1 MKFWSIILIGGMLCS
16 GCGRKSDTV
25 REISDNYPIVR
36 FERLLFA
43 LNAEEPLADSLKV
56 RYPLHFNLYMQGVLQ
71 LGNTDA
77 PDFPHVLSFFL
88 KDTIIREVYDS
99 VQVKYPNLNLQEKE
113 LRKAFENYKVLFPRG
128 TLPQIFTHI
137 SGFNQS
143 IVVDSNVLGI
153 GLDNYLGE
161 DCVFYKMLATPVPM
175 YMRRKMTE
183 KDIVRDV
190 MYGWLTTEYPFR
202 PKRLDLLSGL
212 IYQGK
217 MVYVLES
224 LLTDDSPA
232 HLFGYLPAQLQWCR
246 ENEKEMWNFLVENDY
261 LFENQ
266 QMLFRK
272 YLDEAPFSSGMPMDS
287 PGKAVVWCGYQ
298 IVKAYKERQAVCWD
312 ELVNEQDYHKILR
325 GANYRP

>member
-1 MKFWSIILIGGMLCS
+1 MKFWCIILIGGILCS
-16 GCGRKSDTV
+16 GCGGKNTEARGSC
-25 REISDNYPIVR
+25 DNYSIIR

-43 LNAEEPLADSLKV
+43 LNAEQPQADSLKAQ
-56 RYPLHFNLYMQGVLQ
+56 YPLYFDLYMQGVLQ
-71 LGNTDA
+71 LGRTDA
-77 PDFPHVLSFFL
+77 PDFPHLLSFFL

-99 VQVKYPNLNLQEKE
+99 VQVKYPDLNLQEKK
-113 LRKAFENYKVLFPRG
+113 LKRAFENYKLLFPQG

-183 KDIVRDV
+183 KNIVRDV

-217 MVYVLES
+217 MVHVLEH

-232 HLFGYLPAQLQWCR
+232 YLFGYLPEQLQWCQ

-298 IVKAYKERQAVCWD
+298 IVKAYKERQSVCWE
-312 ELVNEQDYHKILR
+312 ELINEQDYHKILR